1 MIKQLVLKDMM
12 LQRKLS
18 FAYFI
23 SLFFLVIVDF
33 RSDSFLMT
41 FSMFVPALGMILSMS
56 YEGKN
61 KSELIVNSL
70 PFDRKDIVIGK
81 YIFVSILVALGGCFS
96 LVVGFIQLQNE
107 HMTGFMLW
115 GEILGGITGGFVC
128 SIIVLPIEFSVGYNS
143 AKQIAPFVGIAFGYL
158 SGLIVSNV
166 WLDVE
171 NAWNTSLVVNICFIA
186 GLILLYIMSM
196 LLSVSLYNERDL
208 GGE

>member
-12 LQRKLS
+12 MQRKLG
-18 FAYFI
+18 FVYLICF
-23 SLFFLVIVDF
+23 LFLLIVDF

-41 FSMFVPALGMILSMS
+41 FSMFVPALGIILSMS
-56 YEGKN
+56 YEVKN
-61 KSELIVNSL
+61 KSEMIVNSL

-81 YIFVSILVALGGCFS
+81 YIFVSILVALGRCFS
-96 LVVGFIQLQNE
+96 LMVGLIQLQNE
-107 HMTGFMLW
+107 YMTGFMLW
-115 GEILGGITGGFVC
+115 GEILGGITGGIVC
-128 SIIVLPIEFSVGYNS
+128 SIIVLPIEFSVGYSS
-143 AKQIAPFVGIAFGYL
+143 AKQIAPFAGLALGYL

-171 NAWNTSLVVNICFIA
+171 NAWSTSLVVNVCFIA

-208 GGE
+208 

>member
-12 LQRKLS
+12 MQRKLG
-18 FAYFI
+18 FVYLICF
-23 SLFFLVIVDF
+23 LFLLIVDF

-96 LVVGFIQLQNE
+96 LVVGLIQLQDG

-115 GEILGGITGGFVC
+115 GEILGGITGGLVY
-128 SIIVLPIEFSVGYNS
+128 SIIVLPIEFSVGYSS
-143 AKQIAPFVGIAFGYL
+143 AKQIAPFIGIVFGYL

-171 NAWNTSLVVNICFIA
+171 NVWNTSLVVNSCFIA
-186 GLILLYIMSM
+186 GLLLLYVMSM
-196 LLSVSLYNERDL
+196 FISIHLYNERDL
-208 GGE
+208 

>member
-12 LQRKLS
+12 MQRKLG
-18 FAYFI
+18 FVYLICF
-23 SLFFLVIVDF
+23 LFLLIVDF

-81 YIFVSILVALGGCFS
+81 YIFVSILVVLGGIFS
-96 LVVGFIQLQNE
+96 LVVGLIQLQNE
-107 HMTGFMLW
+107 HITVFMLW
-115 GEILGGITGGFVC
+115 GEILGGITGGLVY
-128 SIIVLPIEFSVGYNS
+128 SMIVLPIEFSVGYSS
-143 AKQIAPFVGIAFGYL
+143 AKQIAPFIGIAFGYL

-166 WLDVE
+166 WSDVE
-171 NAWNTSLVVNICFIA
+171 NAWNMSLVVNICFIA
-186 GLILLYIMSM
+186 GLLLLYVMSM
-196 LLSVSLYNERDL
+196 FFSIHLYNERDL
-208 GGE
+208 

>member
-12 LQRKLS
+12 MQRKLG
-18 FAYFI
+18 FVYLICF
-23 SLFFLVIVDF
+23 LFLLIVDF

-81 YIFVSILVALGGCFS
+81 YIFVSILVVLGGIFS
-96 LVVGFIQLQNE
+96 LVVGLIQLQNE
-107 HMTGFMLW
+107 HITVFMLW
-115 GEILGGITGGFVC
+115 GEILGGITGGLVY
-128 SIIVLPIEFSVGYNS
+128 SMIVLPIEFSVGYSS
-143 AKQIAPFVGIAFGYL
+143 AKQIAPFIGIAFGYL

-186 GLILLYIMSM
+186 GLLLLYVMSM
-196 LLSVSLYNERDL
+196 FFSIHLYNERDL
-208 GGE
+208 

>member
-12 LQRKLS
+12 LQRKLG
-18 FAYFI
+18 FVYLICF
-23 SLFFLVIVDF
+23 LFLLIVDF

-41 FSMFVPALGMILSMS
+41 FSMFVPALGIILSMS

-61 KSELIVNSL
+61 KSETIV
-70 PFDRKDIVIGK
+70 GK
-81 YIFVSILVALGGCFS
+81 YIFVSVLVALGGCFS

-115 GEILGGITGGFVC
+115 GQILGGITGGVVC
-128 SIIVLPIEFSVGYNS
+128 SIIVLPIEFSVGYSS
-143 AKQIAPFVGIAFGYL
+143 AKQIAPFAGLALGYL

-171 NAWNTSLVVNICFIA
+171 NVWNTSLVVNVCFIV

-196 LLSVSLYNERDL
+196 LLSISLYNERDL
-208 GGE
+208 

>member
-12 LQRKLS
+12 LQRKLG
-18 FAYFI
+18 FVYLI
-23 SLFFLVIVDF
+23 CLVFLAIVDF

-41 FSMFVPALGMILSMS
+41 ISVSIPFLGTVLSMS

-61 KSELIVNSL
+61 KSEMIVNSL

-96 LVVGFIQLQNE
+96 LVVGLIQLQNE
-107 HMTGFMLW
+107 QITGFMLW
-115 GEILGGITGGFVC
+115 GEMLGCITGGVVC
-128 SIIVLPIEFSVGYNS
+128 SIIVLPIEFSVGYSS
-143 AKQIAPFVGIAFGYL
+143 AKQIAPFAGLALGYL

-171 NAWNTSLVVNICFIA
+171 NVWSTSLVVNICFIA
-186 GLILLYIMSM
+186 GLILLYVMSM
-196 LLSVSLYNERDL
+196 FFSIHLYNERDL
-208 GGE
+208 